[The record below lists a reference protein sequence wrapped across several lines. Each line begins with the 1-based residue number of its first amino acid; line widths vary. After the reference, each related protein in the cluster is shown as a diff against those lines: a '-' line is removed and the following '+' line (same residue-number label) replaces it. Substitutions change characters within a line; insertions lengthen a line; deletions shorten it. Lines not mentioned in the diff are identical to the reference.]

1 MGIRIEIDAAPA
13 YELYPSLLAYLG
25 KDKSLDRGPSWAR
38 QVRKGLDKELAEDL
52 KSLGKPVAFS
62 EPKRKFSDNPLF
74 QLIWLL
80 PPLIRDCPEDRS
92 VSGFLRWLEGLSS
105 GGSRAGGR
113 TAAGMF
119 LPAGSGLCGSGRVAV
134 EAMGPLVFEP
144 AGFRRLGTSTA
155 GCRAE
160 APRFDS

>member
-1 MGIRIEIDAAPA
+1 
-13 YELYPSLLAYLG
+13 
-25 KDKSLDRGPSWAR
+25 
-38 QVRKGLDKELAEDL
+38 
-52 KSLGKPVAFS
+52 AFS

-105 GGSRAGGR
+105 GRALRAGGR
-113 TAAGMF
+113 TAAGGNG
-119 LPAGSGLCGSGRVAV
+119 PARRARGWAGSGRVAV
-134 EAMGPLVFEP
+134 EAMGPSVFEP

-160 APRFDS
+160 APAVRLPETRRVDRRGDQWPVAVSRREGCHGAAGAPGPLRSRKPL

>member
-1 MGIRIEIDAAPA
+1 PLPSKFDSAAGEVPLPGVPGHLSASCEAGKILGKKWQFSFRSIIIESSILFDGGRTMGIRIEIDAAPA

-25 KDKSLDRGPSWAR
+25 KDKSLGRGPSWAR

-92 VSGFLRWLEGLSS
+92 VSGFLRWLEGLS
-105 GGSRAGGR
+105 
-113 TAAGMF
+113 
-119 LPAGSGLCGSGRVAV
+119 
-134 EAMGPLVFEP
+134 
-144 AGFRRLGTSTA
+144 
-155 GCRAE
+155 
-160 APRFDS
+160 